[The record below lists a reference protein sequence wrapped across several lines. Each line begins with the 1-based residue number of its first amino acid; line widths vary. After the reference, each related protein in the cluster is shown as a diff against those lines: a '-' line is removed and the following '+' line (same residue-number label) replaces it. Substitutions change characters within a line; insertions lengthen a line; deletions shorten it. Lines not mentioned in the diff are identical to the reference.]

1 MIYCLFGGKT
11 TKLTSVSLP
20 PLSPSLSISL
30 SVPPSLS
37 PRQVVTLQTYARRWQ
52 AWRLTDMLRQDREL
66 RLAWV
71 EREERRKT
79 EEKEEQVRGEHR
91 RRMIQREV
99 TDGQSLRNTKIGRAS
114 CRERVSSP
122 V

>member
-1 MIYCLFGGKT
+1 MF
-11 TKLTSVSLP
+11 
-20 PLSPSLSISL
+20 ISL

-91 RRMIQREV
+91 RRMNPQNKADFALLYNALESEETVCVWR
-99 TDGQSLRNTKIGRAS
+99 K
-114 CRERVSSP
+114 
-122 V
+122 